1 MKPTKSE
8 PPVINKE
15 ELTQAL
21 NHEHKDKKE
30 PSAADQNQVRAS
42 ENEKTI
48 IYSPIIPKTNPTIPQ
63 KNGPHILK

>member
-21 NHEHKDKKE
+21 NYEHKDKKE